1 MRKTEEI
8 LKAVSLD
15 TSRAIL
21 KQLSKRLMTVRE
33 LRKKSKR
40 FRNRVSFYKSLNRM
54 VRLGIVRRRRKVG
67 VRGFVY
73 EPAIRMISIDLKDGK
88 VTIKGIKSRMR

>member
-1 MRKTEEI
+1 MVKTEEI
-8 LKAVSLD
+8 LKAISLD

-21 KQLSKRLMTVRE
+21 KQLLKRPMTVRD

-54 VRLGIVRRRRKVG
+54 VRLGLVRTCRKVG

-73 EPAIRMISIDLKDGK
+73 EPAITGLSIDLKRD
-88 VTIKGIKSRMR
+88 RMTMKEV

>member
-1 MRKTEEI
+1 MTKTEEI
-8 LKAVSLD
+8 LKAISLD

-21 KQLSKRLMTVRE
+21 KQLVKEPMTVKQ
-33 LRKKSKR
+33 LRRRSKR

-73 EPAIRMISIDLKDGK
+73 EPAITRVSIDLKSGK
-88 VTIKGIKSRMR
+88 ITVRGI